1 MKISLLCVLS
11 LVVVGCSSA
20 SAPSSTDGEV
30 AALASDALE
39 VGSSSCHTA
48 SGDTLVSVTLKVDQY
63 RGIQHGHNGDHEI
76 VEATISS
83 TTSAANPSVV
93 DTDNVEVAMNVHSS
107 TDPSGLPH
115 EIPVAVGDSLEVEGQ
130 YIPAATANAHNAKG
144 PAAVI
149 HFTHSPCGFV
159 TIAGHE
165 YR

>member
-1 MKISLLCVLS
+1 MKISLPCILGVF
-11 LVVVGCSSA
+11 VVGCASSPAA
-20 SAPSSTDGEV
+20 STTDDE
-30 AALASDALE
+30 ATALSSDALE

-48 SGDTLVSVTLKVDQY
+48 QGDTLVHVTLKVDQY
-63 RGIQHGHNGDHEI
+63 KGIQHGHNGDHEI
-76 VEATISS
+76 VEATITT
-83 TTSAANPSVV
+83 TTSVANPSVV

-115 EIPVAVGDSLEVEGQ
+115 EIPLAVGDSFEAEGQ

-159 TIAGHE
+159 TIAGQQ

>member
-1 MKISLLCVLS
+1 MKISLLYALG
-11 LVVVGCSSA
+11 LLALGCSST
-20 SAPSSTDGEV
+20 SAPSSTDDEA
-30 AALASDALE
+30 AALGSDALE

-48 SGDTLVSVTLKVDQY
+48 SGDTLVHVTLKVDQY
-63 RGIQHGHNGDHEI
+63 RGIQHGHSGDHEI
-76 VEATISS
+76 VEATITT
-83 TTSAANPSVV
+83 TTSVANPGVV

-107 TDPSGLPH
+107 TDPSGLPR
-115 EIPVAVGDSLEVEGQ
+115 EIPLAVGDSFEAEGQ

-159 TIAGHE
+159 TIAGQQ